1 MQTTVVTCWSAANGT
16 SDSEGISWACRHDKK
31 RNFWKKNDRYL
42 YKEHDYEFYTL
53 LSFRLRKC
61 RKRRKTMNSKSWW
74 SSLNH
79 EGDRIGSFSIFSRF
93 IIWAHRME
101 HWHCWHRTQICESWG
116 LAWTWIEERGTRTC
130 CLTSFPTY
138 SPSHNSRVWII
149 TMRFNFR
156 LRNLTRNQKL
166 LWNSSSSSE
175 NRQVLVSNFY
185 LHLSTLSLE

>member
-1 MQTTVVTCWSAANGT
+1 
-16 SDSEGISWACRHDKK
+16 
-31 RNFWKKNDRYL
+31 
-42 YKEHDYEFYTL
+42 
-53 LSFRLRKC
+53 
-61 RKRRKTMNSKSWW
+61 
-74 SSLNH
+74 
-79 EGDRIGSFSIFSRF
+79 
-93 IIWAHRME
+93 ME

-175 NRQVLVSNFY
+175 NSTSSNFEFFLSSFIHSITRLISYTCDFASWILY
-185 LHLSTLSLE
+185 LTSIIWVTGCFFGWDSSDIANRKYQRCVVLSEQCQYELGLQIKLHPLVIAEFYTLL